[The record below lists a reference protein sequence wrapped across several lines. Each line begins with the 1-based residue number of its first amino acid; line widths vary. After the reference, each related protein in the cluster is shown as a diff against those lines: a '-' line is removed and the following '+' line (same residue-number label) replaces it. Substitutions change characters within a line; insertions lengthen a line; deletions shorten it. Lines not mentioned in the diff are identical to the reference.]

1 MFIPWTLPAN
11 QAVAINP
18 NIEYS
23 NCSIELNIKF
33 TFKGQQLIGTT
44 YILPIRGKQWL
55 VHIAPDHGMEDY
67 EACKNPPFCPVDEF
81 GDKQMESIKL
91 LEDVKMVPKSAQYRL
106 EQFTLSRSEWYG
118 WWKLEYLYLNSKT
131 YRKGNDT
138 MDNVWFDSD
147 FYLKQTKKRISRQF
161 QIYIWKEVIS
171 IMNGIID
178 ISYH

>member
-1 MFIPWTLPAN
+1 
-11 QAVAINP
+11 
-18 NIEYS
+18 
-23 NCSIELNIKF
+23 
-33 TFKGQQLIGTT
+33 
-44 YILPIRGKQWL
+44 
-55 VHIAPDHGMEDY
+55 
-67 EACKNPPFCPVDEF
+67 
-81 GDKQMESIKL
+81 
-91 LEDVKMVPKSAQYRL
+91 MVPKSAQYRL
-106 EQFTLSRSEWYG
+106 EQFTLSRNG